1 MMATEFGEI
10 TLSTSE
16 RRQIVDITG
25 EVEGFVRGS
34 GVSDGLCVAF
44 LPPFDDRHS
53 RERGGGGAEGGHPPQ
68 DRGGLPPRGAGWK
81 HDRIDDNADAHLAG
95 AALGPAVTLIIK
107 AGRLVLGTWQR
118 VLFIELDGPRSGR
131 RIMLMAQG

>member
-44 LPPFDDRHS
+44 SLHS
-53 RERGGGGAEGGHPPQ
+53 TTAIVVNEGEE
-68 DRGGLPPRGAGWK
+68 GLKEDILRKIGEDCPRGAGWK

>member
-1 MMATEFGEI
+1 MMATKFGEI
-10 TLSTSE
+10 TLSTAE

-44 LPPFDDRHS
+44 SLHS
-53 RERGGGGAEGGHPPQ
+53 TTAIVVNEGEE
-68 DRGGLPPRGAGWK
+68 GLKEDILRKIGEDYPRGAGWE

-95 AALGPAVTLIIK
+95 AALGPAVTLIVK

-131 RIMLMAQG
+131 RIMLMVQG